1 MKTYTELHGGLG
13 RAINFRP
20 TRYRVTELLRDH
32 PPRLS
37 VNGQDTQLHDVA
49 MSGISFIVPPTTTFE
64 IGDKL
69 QIVLSIGADKA
80 FEGAGEVVRVEKSPG
95 RFRIGVSLPHDFIDV
110 PGLLDR
116 HESIALSEALSGGAD
131 ALRGAVPAEY
141 REVVERAVLFVQ
153 HTRDVLDRNE
163 ARLRSRGLPEQR
175 VLELAGDAARSLQP
189 TWTSISRAAAR
200 ALAPHLHDRRTTD
213 ACRRYTRLV
222 LTSLLT
228 DAPGIQRAVEKPLG
242 YPGDYETMNYIYRD
256 ELEGGSAFAKVFHK
270 FGVDEPL
277 AAGAR
282 TRKELIKGVMREEHL
297 RALASRGPEA
307 TFDVL
312 GLGCGP
318 AVEVE
323 EYIREWKA
331 WAGSVRWTLVDQEE
345 AALSI
350 AYAGA
355 YRALTQTNCSG
366 QVRCFY
372 LSFQH
377 MIQEPKL
384 LGATSNHDLIYAAG
398 FFDYL
403 PQKVARKLVSD
414 LVDRLAPD
422 GVLLIGN
429 AIGPNDHFWFAEHIL
444 DWPLIY
450 RTKEDMEDLAA
461 PVADRATGEITK
473 DSLGVYHVL
482 VLRRHVD
489 R

>member
-1 MKTYTELHGGLG
+1 LLHE
-13 RAINFRP
+13 A
-20 TRYRVTELLRDH
+20 
-32 PPRLS
+32 
-37 VNGQDTQLHDVA
+37 
-49 MSGISFIVPPTTTFE
+49 VPP
-64 IGDKL
+64 
-69 QIVLSIGADKA
+69 
-80 FEGAGEVVRVEKSPG
+80 
-95 RFRIGVSLPHDFIDV
+95 
-110 PGLLDR
+110 
-116 HESIALSEALSGGAD
+116 
-131 ALRGAVPAEY
+131 EY

-200 ALAPHLHDRRTTD
+200 ALAPHQHDRRTTD
-213 ACRRYTRLV
+213 ACHRYTRLV
-222 LTSLLT
+222 LTSLLM
-228 DAPGIQRAVEKPLG
+228 DAPGIRRAVEKPLG

-297 RALASRGPEA
+297 RVLASRGPEA

-355 YRALTQTNCSG
+355 YRALTQTGCSG

-372 LSFQH
+372 LSFQQ
-377 MIQEPKL
+377 MSQEPKL
-384 LGATSNHDLIYAAG
+384 QSESGKQDLIYAAG

-403 PQKVARKLVSD
+403 IRPIAQGLINH

-429 AIGPNDHFWFAEHIL
+429 AIGPNEHFWFAEHIL

-450 RTKEDMEDLAA
+450 RTQEDIEDLGR
-461 PVADRATGEITK
+461 PVLDRCTMEIRK

-482 VLRRHVD
+482 VLRRHAD
-489 R
+489 L